1 MLREQVLGKDF
12 DKAFRVY
19 TERWALNIPHQ
30 MIFFRTENVSG
41 EDLNWFWRAW
51 FVNIESRSRH
61 Y

>member
-1 MLREQVLGKDF
+1 MLREQVLGKDRF

-30 MIFFRTENVSG
+30 MIFRTIENVSG

-51 FVNIESRSRH
+51 FVNIGV
-61 Y
+61 